1 MEVLQTILMV
11 IGAITMLW
19 LVVKFAK
26 CLWFL
31 GKSLLNKYL
40 E

>member
-11 IGAITMLW
+11 IGTITLLW

-26 CLWFL
+26 RVLVDS
-31 GKSLLNKYL
+31 GENV
-40 E
+40 